1 MKRIINTFFL
11 LLPPLVGTIVASI
24 LYCDRFA
31 MVDFFPKLLICGSIF
46 SLLGVPMIIFNKQ
59 LAIHSARIYSRQHHN
74 YYREAEVMRDD
85 AMEDYEPNV
94 PNTRRPMFMPT
105 ELHYKVTLIGSVFS
119 YVMGLI
125 FIVLTILSLRIPN

>member
-24 LYCDRFA
+24 LYCDRSA

-85 AMEDYEPNV
+85 AMEDSEPSV

-105 ELHYKVTLIGSVFS
+105 ELHYKVTLIGSVFT